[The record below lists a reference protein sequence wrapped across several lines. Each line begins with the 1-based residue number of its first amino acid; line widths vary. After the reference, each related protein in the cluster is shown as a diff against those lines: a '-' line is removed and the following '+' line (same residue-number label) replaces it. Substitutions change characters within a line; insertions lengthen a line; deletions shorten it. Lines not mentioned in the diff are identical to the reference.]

1 MSLIKDVF
9 FHSRPQLTRLITM
22 DTTSRIL
29 TPTATSAT
37 KKAEK
42 ETTPRVNIK
51 FFFLMADDK

>member
-1 MSLIKDVF
+1 
-9 FHSRPQLTRLITM
+9 M

-51 FFFLMADDK
+51 FFFLMADDR